1 MQAPLLSGRL
11 FLVLIGFGSARGL
24 SIPLLA
30 PPVPHT
36 PRHAPVAS
44 NAADRLEAKVDRL
57 QATLDRMM
65 SQEDAAVPAV
75 ADEKPAGARTALRA
89 RFVGV
94 GSCAPPTRVTNDM
107 LEELVD
113 TSDEW
118 ITQRTGIRS
127 RHLLAPGEGLSEIA
141 ATAAARALEHAGV
154 GADEIDLV
162 VVATS
167 SPDDMFGDAAYVANS
182 VGATRA
188 VAYDITAACS
198 GFLFAVNTAALYLH
212 TGHYGTALV
221 VGADALSRWVDWKDR
236 NSCVLFGDGAG
247 AVVMRAAPSDAEAGL
262 LGYEMHSNGAGRC
275 ELQLPYDGAP
285 RPLTETIGEVT
296 RGAYRPIELNGRE
309 VYRFAT
315 SAVPEVLEE
324 ALANA
329 GMRAADVDWL
339 LLHQANIRIL
349 ETCAKKL
356 GVPMEKMI
364 SNLDEYGNTS
374 AGSIPLALDEAVKS
388 GKVQPGDVIAC
399 AGFGAGL
406 SWGAAV
412 IRWDYEFA
420 G

>member
-1 MQAPLLSGRL
+1 
-11 FLVLIGFGSARGL
+11 
-24 SIPLLA
+24 
-30 PPVPHT
+30 
-36 PRHAPVAS
+36 
-44 NAADRLEAKVDRL
+44 
-57 QATLDRMM
+57 
-65 SQEDAAVPAV
+65 
-75 ADEKPAGARTALRA
+75 
-89 RFVGV
+89 
-94 GSCAPPTRVTNDM
+94 M

-113 TSDEW
+113 TPDEW

-141 ATAAARALEHAGV
+141 ATAARALEHAGV

-349 ETCAKKL
+349 ETCAKSSACRWRSDL
-356 GVPMEKMI
+356 QPRRRQHLRR
-364 SNLDEYGNTS
+364 LDPARPRRGGE
-374 AGSIPLALDEAVKS
+374 ER
-388 GKVQPGDVIAC
+388 Q
-399 AGFGAGL
+399 
-406 SWGAAV
+406 GAAGRRDRV
-412 IRWDYEFA
+412 RRLRRQPQLGRRGDQVGLRFA